1 LEKLEWESTVREKVQ
16 VMYVQAGGRRA
27 FRAEAGG
34 LHVAVLYSLE
44 TPRLVQAVSAVGA
57 DKSSRAAMV

>member
-1 LEKLEWESTVREKVQ
+1 VGEYSKGKGREKLQ
-16 VMYVQAGGRRA
+16 VMCRRAGRRA
-27 FRAEAGG
+27 FRAKAGG

-57 DKSSRAAMV
+57 DKSSRAVMV

>member
-1 LEKLEWESTVREKVQ
+1 VAEHSKGKGKAAGD
-16 VMYVQAGGRRA
+16 VQAGGRRA
-27 FRAEAGG
+27 FRAKAGG

-57 DKSSRAAMV
+57 DKSSRAVMV

>member
-1 LEKLEWESTVREKVQ
+1 VGEYSKRKGREKLQ
-16 VMYVQAGGRRA
+16 VMCRRAGRRA
-27 FRAEAGG
+27 FRAKAGG
-34 LHVAVLYSLE
+34 LHVAVVLYSLE